1 MKKAELN
8 NQIIIKMNQLIKSR
22 GYDDKLVFWPIS
34 SPCERRPRYFITKD
48 GRFAFTAFMWQ
59 LNALDE
65 CSLDKE
71 LANRLE
77 LAEAYF
83 DLI

>member
-1 MKKAELN
+1 MKKAERNL
-8 NQIIIKMNQLIKSR
+8 QIILKMNRLIEAR
-22 GYDDKLVFWPIS
+22 GHEGKLVFWPIS
-34 SPCERRPRYFITKD
+34 SPCERRPRYFTTKD

-65 CSLDKE
+65 SSLDKE
-71 LANRLE
+71 LAYRLE

>member
-8 NQIIIKMNQLIKSR
+8 NQIILKMNKLIKAH
-22 GYDDKLVFWPIS
+22 GHEGKLLFWPIS

-59 LNALDE
+59 LNSLDE
-65 CSLDKE
+65 NALNNE
-71 LANRLE
+71 LAFRLE